1 MPERI
6 VLHVDLDYFYA
17 QCEEIRNPQLKG
29 KPVAVCIYSGRTEDS
44 GAVSTSNYEARKL
57 GIKSGMPIAFAKRNA
72 TADTV
77 FMRADIDHYEAVSIR
92 IMAYLHTF
100 SQMVEQ
106 ASIDEAY
113 LDVSQA
119 VKDYGEAADM
129 GRRIKAGILSSE
141 RLTCSIGIGPN
152 KLISK
157 MAAGVNKPDGL
168 TVVAPDQVESFLSP
182 LPVGNLFG
190 VGRVTEKKLNDEG
203 IESVEQLRETPLEEL
218 RRAFG
223 PAMGIWLHNSSL
235 GIDEEQVAE
244 RKREQYGRIA
254 TLKEDTRDPKVLT
267 ETADSLLADVMEM
280 TSKDGQAFKTLTFIG
295 IMDDLTTRSKNR
307 SFQDFT
313 DDIESCRRVLPQLIE
328 EFLAEHPRN
337 LRRMGVKVSNLGEKK
352 GQKMLSDFI

>member
-1 MPERI
+1 MPDRI

-17 QCEEIRNPQLKG
+17 QCEEIRKPELKG

-72 TADTV
+72 TQDTV
-77 FMRADIDHYEAVSIR
+77 FLRADIEHYEAVSIR
-92 IMAYLHTF
+92 IMSFLHTF
-100 SQMVEQ
+100 TQLMEQ

-113 LDVSQA
+113 LDVSQS
-119 VKDYGEAADM
+119 VKDYGEAAEI
-129 GRRIKAGILSSE
+129 GSRIKSGLLSAE
-141 RLTCSIGIGPN
+141 KLTCSIGIGPN

-168 TVVAPDQVESFLSP
+168 TVVTPDQIEPFLSP
-182 LPVGNLFG
+182 LPVGKLFG

-203 IESVEQLRETPLEEL
+203 IETVEQLREIPLEEL
-218 RRAFG
+218 RRTFG
-223 PAMGIWLHNSSL
+223 HGMGLWLHNSSL
-235 GIDEEQVAE
+235 GIDDEEVAE

-254 TLKEDTRDPKVLT
+254 TLKEDTRDPGVLN
-267 ETADSLLADVMEM
+267 ETADTLLKDVIEM
-280 TSKDGQAFKTLTFIG
+280 AAKDGQSFKTLTFIG
-295 IMDDLTTRSKNR
+295 IMDDLSTRSKNR

-313 DDIESCRRVLPQLIE
+313 DDIESCRRIMPQLIE
-328 EFLAEHPRN
+328 EFLAEHTRS